1 MEAYHINTNRLV
13 RFVAVGMV
21 LGILLAVVL
30 AATGCAPRVV
40 GTVDVPVEDDMA
52 TQTLKGSP
60 LYPNSIPD
68 FVLNGT
74 APATTDFSAT
84 VKVMSIEGTRTIRGE
99 ITSPTDLWSQDP
111 EHATVVFYFCQ
122 PLSSKANKL
131 SDGSIV
137 YRGDGYPKIAVGR
150 SYDVIGVLQPGWQD
164 YPYVYVPSATDF
176 KQTPMET
183 AAQLATDASNKQ
195 ILMTAARSFAEQAEA
210 AKGYHTTTDPV
221 ITFRSKQ
228 IQAGK
233 MEVRMGI
240 SVMDVLD
247 KASLDV
253 EPMIAGELQYLHDH
267 AKTLSAVSRK
277 AVEDDI
283 ADWRKSA
290 NSAMTA
296 PAEVLY
302 MIKVSADVD
311 AAGIINVNTLQVS
324 ADEEAGTQ
332 FSSFVPVAKF
342 LDDVHSIRATV
353 AQASTKAEFLA
364 SSASDRSSGNLTSY
378 ENVELFAIDG
388 VTLRSRALDWRN
400 KNDTTG
406 KVWRTIDASLGTLD
420 VANPFAI
427 QYCGGLAYFTL
438 KGDVSHV
445 YSCSQTSK
453 PIVVLT
459 VASSID
465 MFSVSPDRRFAAV
478 SMKKTESP
486 EMGWAKTLD
495 IWSLRDK
502 KIISTIKADER
513 TGSYEQ
519 SPEWGNQG
527 WWVVA
532 HMSMNPSPVLTYI
545 FTSYTHFM
553 PSVSSFVRASF
564 DGDIPSHTSVER
576 YSIPQDVFISLENE
590 TGEIGVAFDPTT
602 NTVAYGGWDK
612 FLDRGKVAPK
622 LFLYNIITG
631 SAHSISTLPLTTLL
645 PIWIGPDTLEY
656 STALGLR
663 GTSTSNWI
671 TLYNVLKPR

>member
-1 MEAYHINTNRLV
+1 
-13 RFVAVGMV
+13 
-21 LGILLAVVL
+21 
-30 AATGCAPRVV
+30 
-40 GTVDVPVEDDMA
+40 MA

-60 LYPNSIPD
+60 LYRNSIPD

-74 APATTDFSAT
+74 APAATDFSAT
-84 VKVMSIEGTRTIRGE
+84 VKVTFIQSTRTIYAE
-99 ITSPTDLWSQDP
+99 ITSPTDLSGQDP
-111 EHATVVFYFCQ
+111 GHITAIFYLCQ
-122 PLSSKANKL
+122 PLSSKANKF

-137 YRGDGYPKIAVGR
+137 YSGDGYPKIVAGQ

-164 YPYVYVPSATDF
+164 YPYIYVPSAIDF
-176 KQTPMET
+176 KQAPTEK
-183 AAQLATDASNKQ
+183 AAQLAADASNKQ
-195 ILMTAARSFAEQAEA
+195 ILTTTARSFAEQAEK
-210 AKGYHTTTDPV
+210 AKGYHMTTDLV

-228 IQAGK
+228 VQAGK

-240 SVMDVLD
+240 SGMDVLTKTSVD
-247 KASLDV
+247 T

-267 AKTLSAVSRK
+267 ASTLSAASRK

-302 MIKVSADVD
+302 MIKVAADVD
-311 AAGIINVNTLQVS
+311 AAGIIDVNTLQVY
-324 ADEEAGTQ
+324 ADEGTKAQ
-332 FSSFVPVAKF
+332 PSDFVPAAKF
-342 LDDVHSIRATV
+342 LDDVRSIRATV
-353 AQASTKAEFLA
+353 AQATTKAEFLDSA
-364 SSASDRSSGNLTSY
+364 ASDRSSGNLTSY

-420 VANPFAI
+420 AANPFAI

-453 PIVVLT
+453 PIVVLSVT
-459 VASSID
+459 GSIG
-465 MFSVSPDRRFAAV
+465 MFSISPDRRFAAV
-478 SMKKTESP
+478 TMRKIGSP
-486 EMGWAKTLD
+486 DQGWAKTLD
-495 IWSLRDK
+495 LWSLGDK
-502 KIISTIKADER
+502 KIISTIKADDR
-513 TGSYEQ
+513 TGDYEQ
-519 SPEWGNQG
+519 SPEWGSQG

-532 HMSMNPSPVLTYI
+532 HMSQSPSPVLTYI

-553 PSVSSFVRASF
+553 PLVSSFVQASF
-564 DGDIPSHTSVER
+564 DGNTPDHVSVTRHPVEPYIP
-576 YSIPQDVFISLENE
+576 LENE
-590 TGEIGVAFDPTT
+590 TGSIGVAFDPTT
-602 NTVAYGGWDK
+602 NTVAYGGWDV

-622 LFLYNIITG
+622 LFLYDIVAEK
-631 SAHSISTLPLTTLL
+631 AHSISTLPLTTLL
-645 PIWIGPDTLEY
+645 PVWIGPDTLEY
-656 STALGLR
+656 STTLGLR
-663 GTSTSNWI
+663 GTSTSNWV

>member
-1 MEAYHINTNRLV
+1 MTTTKSRICSTTAAFLTVLL
-13 RFVAVGMV
+13 AMV
-21 LGILLAVVL
+21 LVV
-30 AATGCAPRVV
+30 GCGPRIV

-111 EHATVVFYFCQ
+111 EHATVVFYLCQ

-137 YRGDGYPKIAVGR
+137 YSGDGYPKIVAGQ

-164 YPYVYVPSATDF
+164 YPYVYVPSAIDF
-176 KQTPMET
+176 KQAPTET
-183 AAQLATDASNKQ
+183 AAQLAADASNKQ
-195 ILMTAARSFAEQAEA
+195 ILMTTARSFAEQAETT
-210 AKGYHTTTDPV
+210 KGYHATADPV

-247 KASLDV
+247 KASPDV
-253 EPMIAGELQYLHDH
+253 EPMIVGELQYLHDH
-267 AKTLSAVSRK
+267 ASTLSAASRK

-302 MIKVSADVD
+302 MIKVAADVD
-311 AAGIINVNTLQVS
+311 AAGIIDVNTLQVYT
-324 ADEEAGTQ
+324 DEGTKARA
-332 FSSFVPVAKF
+332 SDFVPAAKF
-342 LDDVHSIRATV
+342 LDDVRSIRATV

-364 SSASDRSSGNLTSY
+364 SAASSRSGGNLTSY
-378 ENVELFAIDG
+378 ENVELFTPDG
-388 VTLRSRALDWRN
+388 MTLRYRALDWRN

-427 QYCGGLAYFTL
+427 QYCDGLAYFTL

-459 VASSID
+459 VAGSIG

-478 SMKKTESP
+478 AMKEPGKW
-486 EMGWAKTLD
+486 WAKTLD
-495 IWSLRDK
+495 FWSLGQQ
-502 KIISTIKADER
+502 KIVSSVKSDER
-513 TGSYEQ
+513 EGQWEQ
-519 SPEWGNQG
+519 SPGWANQG
-527 WWVVA
+527 WWVAA
-532 HMSMNPSPVLTYI
+532 HMSENPSPILTYV
-545 FTSYTHFM
+545 FTSYTSFM
-553 PSVSSFVRASF
+553 PDVASFVQASF
-564 DGDIPSHTSVER
+564 DGNTPDHVSVTRHPVEPYIP
-576 YSIPQDVFISLENE
+576 LENE
-590 TGEIGVAFDPTT
+590 TGSIGVAFDPTT
-602 NTVAYGGWDK
+602 NTVAYGGWDV

-622 LFLYNIITG
+622 LFLYDIIAG

-645 PIWIGPDTLEY
+645 PVWIGPDTLEY
-656 STALGLR
+656 STTLGLR
-663 GTSTSNWI
+663 GTSTSNWV

>member
-1 MEAYHINTNRLV
+1 V
-13 RFVAVGMV
+13 
-21 LGILLAVVL
+21 
-30 AATGCAPRVV
+30 
-40 GTVDVPVEDDMA
+40 
-52 TQTLKGSP
+52 
-60 LYPNSIPD
+60 
-68 FVLNGT
+68 
-74 APATTDFSAT
+74 
-84 VKVMSIEGTRTIRGE
+84 
-99 ITSPTDLWSQDP
+99 
-111 EHATVVFYFCQ
+111 
-122 PLSSKANKL
+122 
-131 SDGSIV
+131 
-137 YRGDGYPKIAVGR
+137 
-150 SYDVIGVLQPGWQD
+150 
-164 YPYVYVPSATDF
+164 
-176 KQTPMET
+176 
-183 AAQLATDASNKQ
+183 
-195 ILMTAARSFAEQAEA
+195 
-210 AKGYHTTTDPV
+210 
-221 ITFRSKQ
+221 
-228 IQAGK
+228 
-233 MEVRMGI
+233 
-240 SVMDVLD
+240 
-247 KASLDV
+247 
-253 EPMIAGELQYLHDH
+253 IAGELQYLHDH
-267 AKTLSAVSRK
+267 ASTLSAASRK

-302 MIKVSADVD
+302 MIKVAADVD
-311 AAGIINVNTLQVS
+311 AAGIINVNTLQVY

-342 LDDVHSIRATV
+342 LDDVRSIRATV

-364 SSASDRSSGNLTSY
+364 SAASDRSSGNLASY
-378 ENVELFAIDG
+378 ENVELFTIDG

-406 KVWRTIDASLGTLD
+406 KIWRTINASLGTLD
-420 VANPFAI
+420 GANPFAI
-427 QYCGGLAYFTL
+427 QYCDGFAYFAL
-438 KGDVSHV
+438 KNDLSHI

-453 PIVVLT
+453 PVVVVT
-459 VASSID
+459 VAGSIG

-495 IWSLRDK
+495 IWSLRDR

-519 SPEWGNQG
+519 SPEWGDQG

-532 HMSMNPSPVLTYI
+532 HMSQNPSPVLTYI

-553 PSVSSFVRASF
+553 PGVSSFVRASF

-576 YSIPQDVFISLENE
+576 YSIAQDVFISLENE

-602 NTVAYGGWDK
+602 NTVAYGGWNK

-622 LFLYNIITG
+622 LFLYDIIAG

-645 PIWIGPDTLEY
+645 PVWIGPDALEY
-656 STALGLR
+656 STTLGLR
-663 GTSTSNWI
+663 GTSTSNWV